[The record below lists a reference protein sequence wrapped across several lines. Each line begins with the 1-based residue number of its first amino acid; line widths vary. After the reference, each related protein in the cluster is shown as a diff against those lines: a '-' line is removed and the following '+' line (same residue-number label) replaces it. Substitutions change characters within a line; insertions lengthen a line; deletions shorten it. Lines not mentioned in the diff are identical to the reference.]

1 MTDPEL
7 RRLTDDGR
15 RLLDEAFLRGDGQA
29 ASPETLAEYTEPAP
43 VPESADL
50 ELETLDE
57 RLNELV
63 AEYEQYDPALDAAAA
78 PDVHRALDITRRLA
92 SDPAIWHYLAA
103 VRYPHF
109 VRHRWEFTTENAMR
123 EKFLGG
129 GKDIY
134 SNALHRLWWIAEL
147 SQQDGGY
154 ELTRDALSNQTLS
167 NKIFDRW
174 YARYRPAS
182 VSCIRE
188 LRNEPT
194 RIAEE
199 VTFRLNR
206 VFTTFQLEG
215 MDEPDVERVVQNV
228 VDEVK
233 AERR

>member
-1 MTDPEL
+1 MTDAEL

-15 RLLDEAFLRGDGQA
+15 RLLDEAFLRGSDEAVG
-29 ASPETLAEYTEPAP
+29 PETLAEYTEP
-43 VPESADL
+43 VPEVTGVD
-50 ELETLDE
+50 LETLDE
-57 RLNELV
+57 RLDELV
-63 AEYEQYDPALDAAAA
+63 GSHEQHDSALDAAAA
-78 PDVHRALDITRRLA
+78 PHVHRALDLTRRLA
-92 SDPAIWHYLAA
+92 SDSTIWHYLAA

-147 SQQDGGY
+147 SYDGDDY

-174 YARYRPAS
+174 YARYRPAA
-182 VSCIRE
+182 VVCIRE
-188 LRNEPT
+188 LRDEPT

-215 MDEPDVERVVQNV
+215 MDEPDVERVVRNV
-228 VDEVK
+228 LKEVK
-233 AERR
+233 AERQ